1 VIVDTLRAG
10 LNRAGRTPGADNRT
24 TLTGECDP
32 PVQFPGRPE
41 GRIDHVLRRSLRTR
55 ITTRVLALSATV
67 AVLLG
72 ATLVVLIVAA
82 TGQRDAGRV
91 AFRSQQALTLTSRL
105 QTSLVALE
113 RAIRDYV
120 EMDAARSPAPVISQ
134 LRAYPRQVSELSR
147 LVSDDRRQ
155 VARVSEIDRK
165 IKSYAIAAFTLIQLA
180 QDDDKT
186 ARDLLFYR
194 QDQVQALG
202 EDLRALATQ
211 VTSRARVLVGV
222 RQDQAE
228 RQSALAIGFGIGGL
242 VLVLLVVVGGT
253 WYLRR
258 GVVRPVVK
266 VAAATGQLA
275 AGDLSTR
282 VPEHR
287 EDEIGDLARGF
298 NSMADSL
305 ERGQA
310 ELERSNAEL
319 KRSNAELEQFAS
331 VTSHDLQAPLTTISM
346 YAELLERRPDM
357 ADELINGIRGA
368 TTQARTLIRDLLEY
382 SRAGRGELH
391 VEPLPV
397 ERVVNQALEALAG
410 AIADTGARVKVG
422 SLPVVLA
429 DRSNLSR
436 VFQNLIGNA
445 VKFTR
450 GDDPLVSIEA
460 DPEGSMWR
468 ISVCDNGIG
477 MDAASAHRIFE
488 PFSRLHGEEDYPGT
502 GIGLAVC
509 ERIVEQH
516 GGRIWVSS
524 TPGEGSTFSFTMPAA
539 EVGEEA
545 LDRSRQAPVPAGT

>member
-1 VIVDTLRAG
+1 M
-10 LNRAGRTPGADNRT
+10 
-24 TLTGECDP
+24 
-32 PVQFPGRPE
+32 
-41 GRIDHVLRRSLRTR
+41 LRRSLRTR
-55 ITTRVLALSATV
+55 ITTRVLVLSATV

-113 RAIRDYV
+113 RTIRDYV
-120 EMDAARSPAPVISQ
+120 ESEAATSPEPVNAR
-134 LRAYPRQVSELSR
+134 LRAYPQQVKELAD
-147 LVSDDRRQ
+147 LVSDDRGQ
-155 VARVSEIDRK
+155 LARVREIDRK
-165 IKSYAIAAFTLIQLA
+165 IESYALQAFTLIELA
-180 QDDDKT
+180 QDDDRT
-186 ARDLLFYR
+186 ARSLLFYR
-194 QDQVQALG
+194 TTSDRVDAVG
-202 EDLRALATQ
+202 RDLRALATE
-211 VTSRARVLVGV
+211 VTSRARVLVRE
-222 RQDQAE
+222 RQHEAE

-242 VLVLLVVVGGT
+242 VLVLVVVVGST

-258 GVVRPVVK
+258 GVVRPIVE
-266 VAAATGQLA
+266 VAQATGQLA

-282 VPEHR
+282 VPAHR

-310 ELERSNAEL
+310 QLELSNAEL
-319 KRSNAELEQFAS
+319 LRSNAELEQFAS

-346 YAELLERRPDM
+346 YTELLERRPEM
-357 ADELINGIRGA
+357 AADLINGIRGA

-382 SRAGRGELH
+382 SRAGRGELI
-391 VEPLPV
+391 VEPLAV
-397 ERVVNQALEALAG
+397 EVVVNQALEALAG
-410 AIADTGARVKVG
+410 SIEAAGARVQVG

-450 GDDPLVSIEA
+450 GDDPTVHIEA
-460 DPEGSMWR
+460 APEGPSWR
-468 ISVCDNGIG
+468 ISVRDNGIG
-477 MDAASAHRIFE
+477 MDAASSQRIFE
-488 PFSRLHGEEDYPGT
+488 PFRRLHGEEDYPGT

-524 TPGEGSTFSFTMPAA
+524 ELGEGSVFSFTMPAA
-539 EVGEEA
+539 EVGDEV
-545 LDRSRQAPVPAGT
+545 LDSTPQSPVPAGT